1 MAIKRHIHCYYS
13 VKIMCGGKKWYA
25 RYDIKKLTTGLKQKW
40 WHIS

>member
-25 RYDIKKLTTGLKQKW
+25 RYDIKKL
-40 WHIS
+40 I